1 MKFFS
6 LETFSVLK
14 YTDKIIYKS
23 GICMKHT
30 NVIMMSMGT
39 LYRRRKADQS
49 NEPRR
54 LSSVSE
60 ILLVCS
66 LKRMVT
72 YTEVAVTTNNESRVG
87 QITLFTT
94 NCDCDHDKK
103 QKGSEHIRHVITIT
117 NAAILVRY
125 GVTMMLYLMLR
136 TRHKKRSIVMRKND
150 P

>member
-87 QITLFTT
+87 
-94 NCDCDHDKK
+94 
-103 QKGSEHIRHVITIT
+103 
-117 NAAILVRY
+117 
-125 GVTMMLYLMLR
+125 
-136 TRHKKRSIVMRKND
+136 
-150 P
+150 